1 MKSSKIRK
9 MFKEQSTLFINFII
23 KTLQIIFKNPH
34 TKINETQSL
43 YISLNT
49 EQSFE
54 LKWWEAHPD
63 ICTST
68 VEYIFKNLSTTKSER
83 SMTGQH

>member
-1 MKSSKIRK
+1 
-9 MFKEQSTLFINFII
+9 MFKEQNVLFINFII

-49 EQSFE
+49 EQPFE
-54 LKWWEAHPD
+54 LKWWVVHPD
-63 ICTST
+63 ICTFT

-83 SMTGQH
+83 SMTG